1 MNIQNQLDP
10 LSRRRFCERWAKTAL
25 GVTVLHGASRHALA
39 AETSAAAPSG
49 PGFGKAKNVIFLQ
62 MVGGMTHIDTLD
74 PKEGATQ
81 GPKAPI
87 KTKADFQL
95 GGTMEN
101 LAKQADKIS
110 IIRSMSS
117 KTGVHAS
124 GQYLIRSGYEQRGTI
139 KHPNIGAWAQHF
151 KGPSHKTLPSN
162 VCVNRQ
168 PQNGNGFFP
177 SSFAPLPILDP
188 DAGLQYAQS
197 DASPESLI
205 KRLVLLDQIDARFR
219 ERFQTAEVKS
229 YTQFYDKTVSIMSST
244 DLEAFHLTN
253 EPDALKEKYGR
264 NKFGQGCLLARRLV
278 EKGIRYIEVAK
289 GGWDMH
295 NNIEEGLEEHGA
307 ELDVALSALLED
319 LQSRGLLESTLVV
332 LCSEFGRGP
341 KINGNAGRD
350 HHPKVFSTLLAG
362 GGIKG
367 GFVYGSSDKEGMA
380 VADKQTS
387 PQDFLSTIGWSL
399 GLPVDEV
406 VMSPSNRPFTVGDKG
421 KAVMDVFA

>member
-1 MNIQNQLDP
+1 MP
-10 LSRRRFCERWAKTAL
+10 ACSTRR
-25 GVTVLHGASRHALA
+25 
-39 AETSAAAPSG
+39 
-49 PGFGKAKNVIFLQ
+49 
-62 MVGGMTHIDTLD
+62 
-74 PKEGATQ
+74 ATPA
-81 GPKAPI
+81 PKA
-87 KTKADFQL
+87 
-95 GGTMEN
+95 
-101 LAKQADKIS
+101 
-110 IIRSMSS
+110 SS
-117 KTGVHAS
+117 NAS
-124 GQYLIRSGYEQRGTI
+124 FCST
-139 KHPNIGAWAQHF
+139 
-151 KGPSHKTLPSN
+151 
-162 VCVNRQ
+162 
-168 PQNGNGFFP
+168 
-177 SSFAPLPILDP
+177 SSTH
-188 DAGLQYAQS
+188 G
-197 DASPESLI
+197 
-205 KRLVLLDQIDARFR
+205 FR

-244 DLEAFHLTN
+244 DLEAFQLTD

-421 KAVMDVFA
+421 KAVIDLFA